1 MKKVFKIISCI
12 LLITMLASCA
22 NNSENVKENNT
33 SAESKTYA
41 IYFNPYSGVTLKEE
55 QDTTDITFKDARTKV
70 FTFADKTKISRPSDA
85 DDLQTL
91 ELNGKTY
98 SLQYS
103 KTCETALSSS
113 KNFKEYSKFNTYKS
127 DTIQADTRVS
137 TNELLFFANLDQND
151 SIVTGDLTEEEAKI
165 VADAT
170 ILSLYGESAQQEY
183 TYETTVYT
191 NSQLTVQYTVV
202 YRKYVWGM
210 PTNDAI
216 QISVN
221 MKGDVVAINA
231 RSLGMFSLAES
242 QIDKKAIDD
251 AISTLQATFS
261 ENWTIGTTMLVLD
274 AEGDYYISAKL
285 FRKNT
290 QGIEAMEVFINI
302 I

>member
-1 MKKVFKIISCI
+1 MKKVFKIISYI
-12 LLITMLASCA
+12 LLTTVLASCA
-22 NNSENVKENNT
+22 NNLENAKENNSST
-33 SAESKTYA
+33 EPKNYVIYSNTADGES
-41 IYFNPYSGVTLKEE
+41 FKEE
-55 QDTTDITFKDARTKV
+55 QDSIEITFKDAGTKV
-70 FTFADKTKISRPSDA
+70 FTFSRKTKISKPSDA
-85 DDLQTL
+85 DDQQTL

-103 KTCETALSSS
+103 RTYETELSSS
-113 KNFKEYSKFNTYKS
+113 KNFKEYSKFNTYES
-127 DTIQADTRVS
+127 DMIRVDTRVA

-151 SIVTGDLTEEEAKI
+151 SIVTGDMTEDKAKI
-165 VADAT
+165 IADST

-191 NSQLTVQYTVV
+191 NSQLMVEYTVV
-202 YRKYVWGM
+202 YRKYVWGI

-221 MKGDVVAINA
+221 MKGEVVAVNA

-242 QIDKKAIDD
+242 QIEKKAIED

-261 ENWTIGTTMLVLD
+261 ENWTIGTTTLVLD
-274 AEGDYYISAKL
+274 AEGDYYISAKI

-290 QGIEAMEVFINI
+290 QGIEAMEVYINLI
-302 I
+302 